1 MTTYHVMRR
10 SEAEIHQ
17 FAAKGTYLAEMTC
30 SKIFWSNINQKY
42 SVKDLGFINWARN
55 RGLGWGVRY
64 LGKFFKL
71 KEPPPPNAQFCI
83 WPSLPRRWGWV
94 IVLLD
99 GGDWDGGDWDGGWDE
114 VEVGDCSL
122 LTISRIST
130 GA

>member
-71 KEPPPPNAQFCI
+71 KEPPPQCTILHLAIFAQ
-83 WPSLPRRWGWV
+83 
-94 IVLLD
+94 
-99 GGDWDGGDWDGGWDE
+99 E
-114 VEVGDCSL
+114 VGVGDCSF
-122 LTISRIST
+122 
-130 GA
+130 GWW